1 MINNNL
7 VLIFFSI
14 SALISLLFFFKLNS
28 IASYLN
34 IYDQSDD
41 ERKMHEKKIPPIGGL
56 IFFFVFT
63 LYILV
68 IFFGYESSIFNH
80 QKHILSLF
88 ATSLF
93 IFLTGLIDDKNNLS
107 SRRKTIIFIF
117 LISILVLNDNEL
129 LIYFLR
135 FLTFD
140 KTLALGNSSIVFT
153 ILCIFIFMNAF
164 NMYDGINLQS
174 GLYSSTIFFF
184 FIYKGIEPILFI
196 PLLLTSLIFLIY
208 NYKDKIF
215 LGNCGSYFLSFV
227 ISAFIIKSY
236 IKLSVIS
243 IEEILVIMI
252 IPGLDLVRLFCTRL
266 VNGKSPFNADRNH
279 IHHLLS
285 NKFGNLKTVSIIFL
299 ITFIPIICSQ
309 FLNNILI
316 LSVQLIIY
324 LSLLKISK
332 SNSTIKI

>member
-1 MINNNL
+1 
-7 VLIFFSI
+7 
-14 SALISLLFFFKLNS
+14 
-28 IASYLN
+28 
-34 IYDQSDD
+34 
-41 ERKMHEKKIPPIGGL
+41 
-56 IFFFVFT
+56 
-63 LYILV
+63 
-68 IFFGYESSIFNH
+68 
-80 QKHILSLF
+80 
-88 ATSLF
+88 
-93 IFLTGLIDDKNNLS
+93 
-107 SRRKTIIFIF
+107 
-117 LISILVLNDNEL
+117 
-129 LIYFLR
+129 
-135 FLTFD
+135 
-140 KTLALGNSSIVFT
+140 
-153 ILCIFIFMNAF
+153 
-164 NMYDGINLQS
+164 MYDGINLQS

-299 ITFIPIICSQ
+299 ITFSKNKY
-309 FLNNILI
+309 FLWNASLTVSKVTLI
-316 LSVQLIIY
+316 ELISFWVCT
-324 LSLLKISK
+324 LISG
-332 SNSTIKI
+332 S